1 MDYDNIKYK
10 DTKRTKNKKNKKNI
24 YSSKHIR
31 IQMENQKIQNN
42 PMVAAKIHK
51 TES

>member
-31 IQMENQKIQNN
+31 IQMENHNKVN
-42 PMVAAKIHK
+42 KK
-51 TES
+51 FTETTKESLH

>member
-10 DTKRTKNKKNKKNI
+10 DTKRTKNKKIKKNI

-31 IQMENQKIQNN
+31 IQTEHQNRDNKKIT
-42 PMVAAKIHK
+42 KSDKDCIK
-51 TES
+51 

>member
-31 IQMENQKIQNN
+31 IQIENQNKVKIEIKSTN
-42 PMVAAKIHK
+42 K
-51 TES
+51 